1 MFEEKWD
8 NYDGSKGL
16 LTFSFLIYIL
26 GKIEITCKENEKLK
40 SFLDHIIEFL
50 LNSKSL
56 KISRLKPIFTFKV

>member
-40 SFLDHIIEFL
+40 SFLDHII
-50 LNSKSL
+50 
-56 KISRLKPIFTFKV
+56 